1 MLCRAME
8 NPAWSFF
15 AVAFQSADWVDGTT
29 GPRAGLVVD
38 LLLLGLTRASE
49 IAGPPQVTP
58 ERRPPLLC
66 CPDFC
71 WQISRDCD
79 NALDL
84 QHGCAG
90 ALRAGLALCDPFGTG
105 MLHALTMRLAAL
117 RCWAL
122 MGRVLMGVPNA
133 LKGVD
138 GRRADGGAYCWISR
152 CRTSS

>member
-1 MLCRAME
+1 ME

-117 RCWAL
+117 RCWAQWA
-122 MGRVLMGVPNA
+122 G
-133 LKGVD
+133 
-138 GRRADGGAYCWISR
+138 C
-152 CRTSS
+152 